1 MSTSSSQQQSSS
13 ETTKH
18 VVNAH
23 NEWDPLEEVIV
34 GRAENAVVPRFTTE
48 VKANTYEYH
57 WDFYIANSGKQF
69 PREHLKK
76 AVAEID
82 EFCNILEHE
91 GITVRRP
98 DIIDHQKVYFLVYK
112 VASNLKCKI
121 CKYQREICFFIKLS
135 KSFSYFL
142 YVMH

>member
-1 MSTSSSQQQSSS
+1 MSTSSLQQQSSS

-121 CKYQREICFFIKLS
+121 ENIKEFTCTEDDFLIE
-135 KSFSYFL
+135 SFCLF
-142 YVMH
+142 